1 MDANLQHC
9 LSSDQAYLSQI
20 SENQLETSIS
30 NTTLSRYQNAR
41 ELLSLRSGSEA
52 AISRFGIGYAGFGNG
67 WTSTKSK
74 VVYPNQKK
82 RVRGRYC
89 YSFNRRTNGTQA
101 ELPVDLVPIRL
112 EIDADR
118 YKLRESFTWNA
129 YDKCIPLDVFA
140 EQLCLDYDIPP
151 NHMHMAQNISKS
163 IQSQIHDYRPIR
175 QALDSSLQAKLDD
188 SYQRRHPSF
197 SEDGISI
204 DESPQTYKEETN
216 NGGTD
221 LRFLVNLDI
230 TIGRLNLVDQFE
242 WDLFSSSGS
251 AEEFASVMCFDLGLS
266 GDFCT
271 AISHS
276 IREQSQMYLKSL
288 VLIGYTF
295 DGKEIDDEEI
305 RSFMLPSLK
314 EALRS
319 NDMNAKSYSPMVYEL
334 SDAEMERQDRGYDR
348 EARRMR
354 RRQGRAKHGVA
365 LPDLNDIPKIH
376 RTSYKNSS
384 VPFDDDWNQTYA
396 DAIAQKQATL
406 DYQAFMAPMK
416 ESLVLSFKIS
426 PEKLKM
432 SLDRSSGSSKL
443 MPSFLPQAYPP
454 NTSQLNYPAIQN
466 ELLNNSTVNPYYS
479 SSLASPKPTEVPTM
493 TQTQGNPLPNFAPD
507 WVKHCVEEIN
517 YKYPNEKFDLM
528 VKHAE
533 NPAEQIFVRIR
544 CQYCANDIF
553 SAGPGLSFGNFEIH
567 LLSKTHQLN
576 KESQMLL

>member
-1 MDANLQHC
+1 MDANLLHC

-20 SENQLETSIS
+20 SENQLENSIF

-67 WTSTKSK
+67 WTSAKSK
-74 VVYPNQKK
+74 VVYPNHKK

-89 YSFNRRTNGTQA
+89 YSFDRRTNGTQA

-118 YKLRESFTWNA
+118 YKLRDSFTWNV
-129 YDKCIPLDVFA
+129 YDKCVPLDVFA

-163 IQSQIHDYRPIR
+163 IQSQIQDYRPIR
-175 QALDSSLQAKLDD
+175 QALDSSLQAKLEDPF
-188 SYQRRHPSF
+188 QRRHLSL
-197 SEDGISI
+197 SEGVSTDVSANTRN
-204 DESPQTYKEETN
+204 DEVSN
-216 NGGTD
+216 CNTD
-221 LRFLVNLDI
+221 LRFMVNLDI

-242 WDLFSSSGS
+242 WDLFSPSGS

-288 VLIGYTF
+288 VLVGYTF

-314 EALRS
+314 EAFRWK
-319 NDMNAKSYSPMVYEL
+319 DMNAKSYSPMVYEL

-376 RTSYKNSS
+376 RTSYRNSS
-384 VPFDDDWNQTYA
+384 VPFDDDWNQMYA

-406 DYQAFMAPMK
+406 NYQAFMAPLK
-416 ESLVLSFKIS
+416 ESLVLRLKLS
-426 PEKLKM
+426 PEKLKQ
-432 SLDRSSGSSKL
+432 SLDRSSSSFKL
-443 MPSFLPQAYPP
+443 TPSFLPQSHPP
-454 NTSQLNYPAIQN
+454 NALQPGYPSI
-466 ELLNNSTVNPYYS
+466 ESDTLVNSTINPYYN
-479 SSLASPKPTEVPTM
+479 SSLASPKSTEISTIP
-493 TQTQGNPLPNFAPD
+493 QTQGNPLPNFTPD
-507 WVKHCVEEIN
+507 WVKQCVEEIN

-528 VKHAE
+528 IKQAE

-544 CQYCANDIF
+544 CHYCTNEIF

-567 LLSKTHQLN
+567 LLSKAHQLN
-576 KESQMLL
+576 RESQMLQ

>member
-9 LSSDQAYLSQI
+9 LLSDQAYLSQV

-30 NTTLSRYQNAR
+30 NTTLSRYQSAR

-52 AISRFGIGYAGFGNG
+52 AINRFGIGYAGFGNG

-74 VVYPNQKK
+74 IIYPNHKK
-82 RVRGRYC
+82 KVRGRYC
-89 YSFNRRTNGTQA
+89 YSFNRRTNATQA

-163 IQSQIHDYRPIR
+163 IQSQIQDYRPIR
-175 QALDSSLQAKLDD
+175 QALDSSLQAQLDD
-188 SYQRRHPSF
+188 QGRRLSF
-197 SEDGISI
+197 SEEGISV
-204 DESPQTYKEETN
+204 DESPQISKEETKN
-216 NGGTD
+216 DGRD
-221 LRFLVNLDI
+221 LRFLVNIDI
-230 TIGRLNLVDQFE
+230 TIGRLNLIDQFE
-242 WDLFSSSGS
+242 WDLFSPSGS

-271 AISHS
+271 SIAHS

-288 VLIGYTF
+288 VLVGYTF
-295 DGKEIDDEEI
+295 DEKEIDDEEI
-305 RSFMLPSLK
+305 RSFMLPPLRK
-314 EALRS
+314 ALRQK
-319 NDMNAKSYSPMVYEL
+319 DMSAKPCSPMVYEL

-354 RRQGRAKHGVA
+354 RRQGRAKHGVT

-376 RTSYKNSS
+376 RTSYNNSS
-384 VPFDDDWNQTYA
+384 VPFDDDWNQMYA
-396 DAIAQKQATL
+396 DAIARKQATL
-406 DYQAFMAPMK
+406 DYQASMAPMK
-416 ESLVLSFKIS
+416 EGLVLRFKIS
-426 PEKLKM
+426 PEKLKLSVDRAM
-432 SLDRSSGSSKL
+432 SSPKL
-443 MPSFLPQAYPP
+443 TPSLLTEVYSANVPQFGYP
-454 NTSQLNYPAIQN
+454 SIQHEVSDNY
-466 ELLNNSTVNPYYS
+466 TVNPYSNTSLSLLNS
-479 SSLASPKPTEVPTM
+479 SQIPMNA
-493 TQTQGNPLPNFAPD
+493 QAHGNPLPNFAPD
-507 WVKHCVEEIN
+507 WVKRCIDEIN
-517 YKYPNEKFDLM
+517 YKYPNEKFAIT
-528 VKHAE
+528 VKQAE

-544 CQYCANDIF
+544 CQYCLNEIF

-567 LLSKTHQLN
+567 LLSKAHQLN
-576 KESQMLL
+576 KESQILL